1 MATALDQIET
11 AGGIAVP
18 NFFNGRILSAEDLR
32 MVMAADRRH
41 RTLVG
46 RALGPGIADGLR
58 VSRASANSVT
68 VTAGVAVNRHGE
80 VLDLPT
86 DLEVKVAGSG
96 AIGTSAGPAG
106 NAFSDCG
113 GSSSTSST
121 SNAFLLTVRPDSIET
136 GSAPA
141 DPYLTGTSCGPGFLA
156 EGVRFRRVP
165 FDPAFL
171 ASVLADTQTPGLG
184 SASPR
189 SRNVVS
195 HLFLGSA
202 PWTAFSDVA
211 TAGDV
216 DPDLEL
222 AHQLL
227 NLQRCE
233 VPLAV
238 FYLQGGSVAELD
250 EWAVRRPCRSSIGDA
265 GGLGAFTSEL
275 RAAAGAAAYLQF
287 QAQLAELLSSTG
299 PGGGPRLA
307 THFRYLPAAG
317 ILPAAC
323 IGSPGTIT
331 DFLGS
336 TTMPLF
342 TGVSTAAWNKAERP
356 VRSARVEGILRAGAE
371 QPPID
376 LVTTRG
382 LPLTLVAVQD
392 SLVRSEPYAVF
403 VSAYHPYRERID
415 LDLLMDRLAAVEP
428 VVDEEPFVTVAM
440 QTDELWPT
448 ESGYR
453 LLVTY
458 RVTTNVN
465 ERFQLDPQAR
475 KRSSVPYAVS
485 AQMVDEGGATTRDL
499 DEGPSI
505 LTVEYRMSIGGVH
518 SFKER
523 HVDLG
528 ENGET
533 VSFGGTEDGE
543 SIPVES
549 QTSGVIIRGID
560 TGGPRVPQFTFG
572 LEVSLLSD
580 SSVTAKAAFLYALP

>member
-58 VSRASANSVT
+58 VSRASGSSVT

-86 DLEVKVAGSG
+86 NLEVRVAGTG

-106 NAFSDCG
+106 TAFSDCG
-113 GSSSTSST
+113 GSSPASST

-141 DPYLTGTSCGPGFLA
+141 DPYLTGASCGPGFLA

-171 ASVLADTQTPGLG
+171 AGVLADTQTPGLG

-195 HLFLGSA
+195 HLFLGSG

-227 NLQRCE
+227 ALQKCE

-250 EWAVRRPCRSSIGDA
+250 EWAVRRPCRAATGDA
-265 GGLGAFTSEL
+265 GGLASFTSPL
-275 RAAAGAAAYLQF
+275 RAAAGTAAYLQF

-299 PGGGPRLA
+299 PSGGPRLA

-336 TTMPLF
+336 TPMPFF
-342 TGVSTAAWNKAERP
+342 TGFSASAWNKAERP

-382 LPLTLVAVQD
+382 LPLTVVAVQD

-403 VSAYHPYRERID
+403 VSAHHPYRERID

-465 ERFQLDPQAR
+465 DRFLLEPQAR

-485 AQMVDEGGATTRDL
+485 ARMVDEDGATTRDL
-499 DEGPSI
+499 QVGPNI
-505 LTVEYRMSIGGVH
+505 LTVEYRLTIGGVH
-518 SFKER
+518 VFDER
-523 HVDLG
+523 RADHEEGDVTRSIAG
-528 ENGET
+528 EE
-533 VSFGGTEDGE
+533 EGE
-543 SIPVES
+543 SIVVDKQP
-549 QTSGVIIRGID
+549 SGVIIRELESGAA
-560 TGGPRVPQFTFG
+560 RLPQFTFG

-580 SSVTAKAAFLYALP
+580 STVTAKAAFLYALP